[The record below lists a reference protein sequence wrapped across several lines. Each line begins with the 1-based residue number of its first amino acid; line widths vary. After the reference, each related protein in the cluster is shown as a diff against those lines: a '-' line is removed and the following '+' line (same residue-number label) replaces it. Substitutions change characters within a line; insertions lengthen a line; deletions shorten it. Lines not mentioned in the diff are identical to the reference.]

1 MSSYQKVI
9 IVGNL
14 GQDPNTIKFDGE
26 GQVSN
31 VSVATTEKWKNKE
44 GEKQE
49 STEWFRCV
57 LRNKLSEL
65 AEKYL
70 SKGDKVLFEGKM
82 KTRKYQ
88 NQEGQDVYFTE
99 MIVVSMQFLSTKG
112 IYQGTQQQA
121 GQSNNSQPSAGT
133 YQDMGDNDDLPF

>member
-14 GQDPNTIKFDGE
+14 GQDPNTIQFDGG

-88 NQEGQDVYFTE
+88 NQEGQDVYLTE

-112 IYQGTQQQA
+112 ANQGAQQQT
-121 GQSNNSQPSAGT
+121 GQSNASQPSAET
-133 YQDMGDNDDLPF
+133 YQDTGNNDDLPF